1 MVLFL
6 KISFFKKIND
16 FFFWQ
21 KTDQTNQAFHKTLK
35 GGKELSF
42 GSSILQ
48 KSVGTTVIVKEF
60 YFNLPIR
67 KKMMVS
73 IFKKTNDHSQKK
85 KNSKQNKHIT
95 KSNSAME
102 FEKIKRSIEELVLI
116 QPHISFALFDSSRE
130 TKVISTQIVVFYFC
144 YLFI

>member
-1 MVLFL
+1 M
-6 KISFFKKIND
+6 I

-42 GSSILQ
+42 GLSILQ

-85 KNSKQNKHIT
+85 FKTKQTYNKVKLCNGIRKNKK
-95 KSNSAME
+95 K
-102 FEKIKRSIEELVLI
+102 
-116 QPHISFALFDSSRE
+116 
-130 TKVISTQIVVFYFC
+130 Y
-144 YLFI
+144 